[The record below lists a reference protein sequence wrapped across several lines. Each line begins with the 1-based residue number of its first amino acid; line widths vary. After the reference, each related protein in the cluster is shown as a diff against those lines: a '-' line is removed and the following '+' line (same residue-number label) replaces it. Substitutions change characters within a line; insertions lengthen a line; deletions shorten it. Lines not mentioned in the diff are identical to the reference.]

1 MAQQIKMHK
10 KSCAV
15 SKYQMQQSQ
24 QKRRKLLTIAKT
36 HSKMKRNYGKTLKLL
51 RAGKVSDWL

>member
-36 HSKMKRNYGKTLKLL
+36 HSKMKRNYGKTLETA
-51 RAGKVSDWL
+51 AGR

>member
-15 SKYQMQQSQ
+15 SKYQMQQ

-36 HSKMKRNYGKTLKLL
+36 HSKMKRNYGKTLETA
-51 RAGKVSDWL
+51 AGR